1 MLGVPVSFVV
11 AADALDRAY
20 RELQSRVHPDRF
32 VNATDAE
39 RRVAMQLA
47 TRANE
52 AYQPLNHPLKRAI
65 YLLEMQGIDV
75 RSETNT
81 SMDPAFL
88 MQQLEWREN
97 IEDACAARN
106 PGRLESLNG
115 ELIAEKRER
124 FSRLEALFGSGAL
137 QPASEAARQL
147 LFIEKLEQAIGDGM
161 EELDHA

>member
-1 MLGVPVSFVV
+1 MPATYAV

-52 AYQPLNHPLKRAI
+52 AYQTLKHPLKRAI
-65 YLLEMQGIDV
+65 YLLEQNGVDV

-81 SMDPAFL
+81 SMEPAFL
-88 MQQLEWREN
+88 MQQLEWRES
-97 IEDACAARN
+97 IEDACSARN
-106 PGRLESLNG
+106 LERLESLNG

-124 FSRLEALFGSGAL
+124 FSRLEAQLASGAL
-137 QPASEAARQL
+137 QPAAEAARQL